1 MNLTGTRFIDLTFIN
16 DSEEV
21 KKHIRNTILF
31 LYLAEK
37 YGLSVLSDY
46 IVGTQYGYTA
56 SAKTGGNFRLL
67 RITDITEGKVDWE
80 SVPYCDCD
88 KPTNYLLKQDDILVA
103 RTGGTTGKSFIVK
116 EVPSN
121 VVFASYLIRLRMKNE
136 NNPEFVSAYLNSYT
150 YWSQLVELKR
160 GAAQPNVNAEKLKK
174 IVIPNCSPDIQ
185 DRYVSYLNG
194 GFNDVVLDS
203 RIIEVLSL
211 FDGNQAL
218 QGEHIYQLDLLK
230 KLRKQILQDAVEGKL
245 VPQDP
250 NDEPADELLERIK
263 MEREKLIR
271 EKKISKEKPLPEIKL
286 EEIPFEIPGS
296 WHWVRIGEISQHNSG
311 KTLDGGRNSGRP
323 RKCLTTSN
331 LYWGYFETDNLKT
344 ILIEDEEL
352 ERCTAKKGDLLICEG
367 GDAGRAAI
375 WDSNTSVCFQ
385 NHLHRVRFY
394 ENINTSFGYW
404 YFLHLSLCGRIENY
418 RKGMGI
424 SNLSG
429 KSLSMIVIPLVPIEE
444 QHRIVTRIEKLMKL
458 CDELEQNIQLN
469 QRYTQDL
476 LQVALKEA
484 LEYK

>member
-1 MNLTGTRFIDLTFIN
+1 MKLGDACTIEKGNIGIMKAIPGDYPLVVLGDERRSHNEYQFDTEAVIIPLVSSTGHGHRSMKRIHYQAGKFAVGN
-16 DSEEV
+16 
-21 KKHIRNTILF
+21 ILCAVIPKDKTTLSTEF
-31 LYLAEK
+31 LY
-37 YGLSVLSDY
+37 
-46 IVGTQYGYTA
+46 
-56 SAKTGGNFRLL
+56 R
-67 RITDITEGKVDWE
+67 
-80 SVPYCDCD
+80 
-88 KPTNYLLKQDDILVA
+88 YLDLNKEDELV
-103 RTGGTTGKSFIVK
+103 S
-116 EVPSN
+116 
-121 VVFASYLIRLRMKNE
+121 RMKGMAN
-136 NNPEFVSAYLNSYT
+136 VSLPIKSIAQVEIPVPPLEIQQDIIKRFDKVEKSNSALSSEHT
-150 YWSQLVELKR
+150 
-160 GAAQPNVNAEKLKK
+160 
-174 IVIPNCSPDIQ
+174 IQ
-185 DRYVSYLNG
+185 ID
-194 GFNDVVLDS
+194 F
-203 RIIEVLSL
+203 
-211 FDGNQAL
+211 
-218 QGEHIYQLDLLK
+218 LK
-230 KLRKQILQDAVEGKL
+230 KLRQQILQDAVQGKL

-250 NDEPADELLERIK
+250 NDEPASKLLKRINAEK
-263 MEREKLIR
+263 EKLFQ
-271 EKKISKEKPLPEIKL
+271 EKKIKKEKPLPPIKS

-296 WHWVRIGEISQHNSG
+296 WHWVRMGEISHHNSG

-375 WDSNTSVCFQ
+375 WDFNTSVCFQ

-458 CDELEQNIQLN
+458 CDELEQSIQMN
-469 QRYTQDL
+469 QRFTQDL